1 MSKKKTRII
10 GIVLAVVVF
19 FAVFVGMARTI
30 AFILEDKV
38 LSQQLA
44 RITLVFLFSNSV
56 ISSLVFWILFK
67 MRFEKKR

>member
-19 FAVFVGMARTI
+19 FAVFVGTARAI